1 MTRRGIDRDGTIALV
16 LLAAWGGFF
25 VATFDIET
33 TSYSTIQA
41 YVWPRVVIVVL
52 VALTIALLLQ
62 SLRRMAATAEPAARA
77 ASPGEGSRWAGG
89 RFLARHR
96 NALTLFALFFA
107 FLVTLPIL
115 GMLLGGILFVFLALT
130 LLGEPRAALVLRHG
144 VIAVITVGVMWAI
157 FTFWLR
163 VFLPE
168 GIIVNLS

>member
-1 MTRRGIDRDGTIALV
+1 MKWRGIDRDGIIALV
-16 LLAAWGGFF
+16 LLALWGGFF

-41 YVWPRVVIVVL
+41 YVWPRVVIVAL
-52 VALTIALLLQ
+52 VALTFALLMR
-62 SLRRMAATAEPAARA
+62 SLRRKAATADPAAGA
-77 ASPGEGSRWAGG
+77 APPGERSGWPGG

-96 NALTLFALFFA
+96 NALTLFALFFV
-107 FLVTLPIL
+107 FLITLPIL
-115 GMLLGGILFVFLALT
+115 GMLLGGIFFVFLALT

-144 VIAVITVGVMWAI
+144 AIAVITVGVMWAI

-168 GIIVNLS
+168 GMIVGLS